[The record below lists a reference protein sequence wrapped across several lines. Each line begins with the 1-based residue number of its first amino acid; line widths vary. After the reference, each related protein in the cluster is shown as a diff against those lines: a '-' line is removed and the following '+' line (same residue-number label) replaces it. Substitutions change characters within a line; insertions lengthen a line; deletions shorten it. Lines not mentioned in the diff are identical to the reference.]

1 MSSPAAAPW
10 EFCEF
15 APNPCEGREK
25 GQASVAYEC
34 FVFALLLLR
43 DEFTISKGNVAA
55 SSAKKKAEKG
65 LIQPVL
71 G

>member
-1 MSSPAAAPW
+1 M
-10 EFCEF
+10 
-15 APNPCEGREK
+15 
-25 GQASVAYEC
+25 AYEC